1 MVDESGAWC
10 WLKMATSA
18 TSTARRS
25 NATTAS
31 GFAKDTF
38 VHFLSCLLCQ
48 KASFGRGQ
56 MSYSSTLVPRPPF
69 ICCHLSS
76 FVSFALIFYG
86 SGLQKSNQAALKL
99 LSHYSA
105 LTAYMHL
112 RARQCD
118 SDVDELSGAHLQCL
132 IKCTTPHMHQPINQ
146 LPPTPNLNCTRIDAK
161 RSQSKSYSFSHC
173 KKTWFIMGRKLKFF
187 CLILLLWL

>member
-1 MVDESGAWC
+1 
-10 WLKMATSA
+10 MATSA

-38 VHFLSCLLCQ
+38 DYFLSCLSCQ

-56 MSYSSTLVPRPPF
+56 MSYSSTQVPSPPY

-112 RARQCD
+112 RAYQCD
-118 SDVDELSGAHLQCL
+118 SDVEELSGACLQCL
-132 IKCTTPHMHQPINQ
+132 IMCTTQHMHHPISQ
-146 LPPTPNLNCTRIDAK
+146 LPLTLNLNCMGSDAK
-161 RSQSKSYSFSHC
+161 RFEIRASHIPFLNAE
-173 KKTWFIMGRKLKFF
+173 KADSSW
-187 CLILLLWL
+187 

>member
-1 MVDESGAWC
+1 
-10 WLKMATSA
+10 MATSA

-69 ICCHLSS
+69 ICCHSSS
-76 FVSFALIFYG
+76 FVSFALFFYG

-105 LTAYMHL
+105 LTACMHL
-112 RARQCD
+112 RACQCD
-118 SDVDELSGAHLQCL
+118 SDVEELSGARLQCL
-132 IKCTTPHMHQPINQ
+132 IKCTTPNMHHPISQ
-146 LPPTPNLNCTRIDAK
+146 LPPTPNLNCTRSDAK
-161 RSQSKSYSFSHC
+161 RSEIRANHIPFLTA
-173 KKTWFIMGRKLKFF
+173 KKPDSSWGEN
-187 CLILLLWL
+187 